1 MYSNIASK
9 RSNKPKNY
17 DPGGDID
24 EQKLSEDKF
33 YKFRSKDTESK
44 YKYNK
49 YKKSAYILALVSTFN
64 FIKIGGSKLNNG
76 IYFIKKDYNGD
87 PDKETCAL
95 IGVPIKNIGDFIDF
109 NGELLNTLKDCEEL
123 SYINGL
129 RDITTKYISYVIKKF
144 LPYFENVDS
153 NNLLILNIE
162 PRGETPKTSYLYP
175 VPRITIP
182 GGKMEAKDSY
192 NFELCGLR
200 EFKEETGIDIT
211 NCHEKI
217 SREKINNG
225 KKFYKRKNKKSKVNL
240 IFENMYYLVKIK

>member
-1 MYSNIASK
+1 MYRN
-9 RSNKPKNY
+9 NKIKNY
-17 DPGGDID
+17 DPGGNINELE
-24 EQKLSEDKF
+24 EQKMNEDKF
-33 YKFRSKDTESK
+33 YRFRSKNNNTK
-44 YKYNK
+44 YKYNT

-64 FIKIGGSKLNNG
+64 FIKIGGIKLENG

-87 PDKETCAL
+87 PDRETCAL
-95 IGVPIKNIGDFIDF
+95 IGIPIKCIKDLIDYNSNFLNNIK
-109 NGELLNTLKDCEEL
+109 TCEEL
-123 SYINGL
+123 KYINGIE
-129 RDITTKYISYVIKKF
+129 DITIKYCKCAIEKF
-144 LPYFENVDS
+144 LPYLEQYDS
-153 NNLLILNIE
+153 NQLLILNIE
-162 PRGETPKTSYLYP
+162 PRGETQKTNYLYP

-211 NCHEKI
+211 DCHEKI

-225 KKFYKRKNKKSKVNL
+225 KKIYKRKNKKSKVNV